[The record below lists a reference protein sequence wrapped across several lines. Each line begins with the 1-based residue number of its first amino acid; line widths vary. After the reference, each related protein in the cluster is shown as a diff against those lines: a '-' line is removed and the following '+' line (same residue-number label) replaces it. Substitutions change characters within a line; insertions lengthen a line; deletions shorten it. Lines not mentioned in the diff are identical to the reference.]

1 MKSTKGKSSGRA
13 PSRRNFLMGA
23 VGTMA
28 VAAGTTA
35 HAENESVSDAALVL
49 FGEELA
55 AVDRQIG
62 KIEDRFAFIHQ
73 QVRDEC
79 PVPALIK
86 SLAENA
92 DEQALRNGQAPVSAR
107 FLALRAESELRR
119 SATAFDAG
127 VPAAAKTDII
137 KTFKTEVDG
146 AYERLGYGQLEALHR
161 DLSTLESDLVDK
173 IYATPAEG
181 VTGLVVKL
189 RVIDRMELWTE
200 AKPEDDFHRA
210 FLGDTLR
217 NAERL
222 AKAKPSSAS

>member
-1 MKSTKGKSSGRA
+1 MTSTRDKSPEHT
-13 PSRRNFLMGA
+13 PSRRNFLMSAA
-23 VGTMA
+23 VGTVA

-35 HAENESVSDAALVL
+35 GAQPAGEPDAALVL

-55 AVDRQIG
+55 AVDRQIA
-62 KIEDRFAFIHQ
+62 KIEDRFTVIHQ

-86 SLAENA
+86 TLA
-92 DEQALRNGQAPVSAR
+92 DTVDDQALRNGQTPVSAR
-107 FLALRAESELRR
+107 FLVLRAEGELRK
-119 SATAFDAG
+119 SPAAFDPG
-127 VPAAAKTDII
+127 VPAAAKAEII
-137 KTFKTEVDG
+137 KTFRSEVDG

-210 FLGDTLR
+210 FLGETLR
-217 NAERL
+217 NAEKL
-222 AKAKPSSAS
+222 AKPTTSS